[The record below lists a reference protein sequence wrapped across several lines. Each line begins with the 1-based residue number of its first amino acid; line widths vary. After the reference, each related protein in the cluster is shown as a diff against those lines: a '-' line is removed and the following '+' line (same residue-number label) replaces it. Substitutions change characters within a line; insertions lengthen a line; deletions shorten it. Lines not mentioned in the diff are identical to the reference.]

1 MRRLLSP
8 EFRPDPEIE
17 RTFRI
22 LRRNREV
29 NTQVG
34 VNLAE
39 EEGFHNSDP
48 EEEMA
53 EPKEVPIS
61 RPDVIGIANNKT
73 RNIQDYAV
81 FDPNAMN
88 TGIVR
93 PEITA
98 AQFEFKPMMFQ
109 MLQNIGQF
117 FGAATDDPHLHL
129 KQFLGLLVTS
139 IFLGLLMMFSD

>member
-22 LRRNREV
+22 LRMNREV

-39 EEGFHNSDP
+39 EEGFHNSDS

-53 EPKEVPIS
+53 EHEEVPIAV
-61 RPDVIGIANNKT
+61 PDVIGIANDRT
-73 RNIQDYAV
+73 RNIRDYAV

-98 AQFEFKPMMFQ
+98 AQFEFKPMMF
-109 MLQNIGQF
+109 
-117 FGAATDDPHLHL
+117 
-129 KQFLGLLVTS
+129 
-139 IFLGLLMMFSD
+139 